1 MKYYRYVILFFCL
14 SGILFGQQTF
24 PISAF
29 QCKETTWFEGAGED
43 SLGLSLIHY
52 GW

>member
-1 MKYYRYVILFFCL
+1 MKYYKYVILFFCI

-29 QCKETTWFEGAGED
+29 QCNETTWFEGAGAD
-43 SLGLSLIHY
+43 SLGLLKCY
-52 GW
+52 Y